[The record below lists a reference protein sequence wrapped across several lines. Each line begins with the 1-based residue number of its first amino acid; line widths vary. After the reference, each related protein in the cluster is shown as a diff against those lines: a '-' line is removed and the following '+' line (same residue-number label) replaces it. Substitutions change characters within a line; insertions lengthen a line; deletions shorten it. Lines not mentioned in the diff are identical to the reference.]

1 MNRHI
6 DILEKQEKM
15 LRFDHFTH
23 RDALELGLF
32 MLRRAER
39 LKTCVSVAIRSANGA
54 VLFQH
59 LPDGTKKNN
68 ENWMRRK
75 ANTVLLMGCSS
86 LRAAYSLEQKHETL
100 EDHGCSFRDYVLC
113 GGGFPVHLKDGTLIG
128 AVTVSNLYHIADHEF
143 ITGSLREYLNCLD
156 CPEYPYRSAED

>member
-23 RDALELGLF
+23 GDALELGLF
-32 MLRRAER
+32 MLKRAER
-39 LKTCVSVAIRSANGA
+39 LSTRVSVSIRSADGS

-75 ANTVLLMGCSS
+75 ANIVLLMDCSS
-86 LRAAYSLEQKHETL
+86 LRATFNLERKNETL
-100 EDHGCSFRDYVLC
+100 EDHGCSFIDYVLC
-113 GGGFPVHLKDGTLIG
+113 GGGFPVHLQDGTLVG
-128 AVTVSNLYHIADHEF
+128 AVAVSNLYHVADHEF
-143 ITGSLREYLNCLD
+143 VTGSLREYLNCPD
-156 CPEYPYRSAED
+156 CPEYPYTESE